1 MCSCRCAAA
10 ALWRDGAY
18 DCHGVGFSYPSA
30 WSAVDDVRIVP
41 PGNPEFVDIV
51 GLDQLNNVQPHG
63 FQMSRPVHDSNVKQ
77 FKRPTR
83 VEVGGVQGFRLQV
96 EGAIGDQAL
105 TFTGFALVQGNERVL
120 PGLRVHAGPRSRHP
134 SGMPAGDEDLPREP
148 TAQAQVTEP
157 RTINVARRF
166 AVSW

>member
-1 MCSCRCAAA
+1 
-10 ALWRDGAY
+10 
-18 DCHGVGFSYPSA
+18 
-30 WSAVDDVRIVP
+30 
-41 PGNPEFVDIV
+41 
-51 GLDQLNNVQPHG
+51 
-63 FQMSRPVHDSNVKQ
+63 MSRPVDDSNVKQ
-77 FKRPTR
+77 FKKELSGASDLIAAVVSGEVTHRPTR
-83 VEVGGVQGFRLQV
+83 VEVEGVQGFRLQV
-96 EGAIGDQAL
+96 EGAIGDQAV

-134 SGMPAGDEDLPREP
+134 SGMPAGDEDLPREL